1 MQLLLLFNLA
11 NVSAHQFSTR
21 SITPVQV
28 SYSSYMNSIRVK
40 GGSMAEVNAMSV
52 NGGSAEE
59 DIAESTEARE
69 EATEEAHVTTTT
81 EEAATAMAS
90 PPLRISTSQM
100 GNEIVTLSDK
110 HEEKRLTKRQIRRQ
124 AIQERRA
131 KRREEKSHRI
141 YAKKLKVSENMFVTR
156 ARSLISREKLEML

>member
-11 NVSAHQFSTR
+11 NVSAHQFSAR

-40 GGSMAEVNAMSV
+40 GGSMAELSSMSV
-52 NGGSAEE
+52 NGGSADEE
-59 DIAESTEARE
+59 IAEPKEARE
-69 EATEEAHVTTTT
+69 EPTEEAHVTTTT

-90 PPLRISTSQM
+90 PPLRVSTSQM
-100 GNEIVTLSDK
+100 GNDIVTLSDN

-124 AIQERRA
+124 AIQQRRA

-141 YAKKLKVSENMFVTR
+141 YARKLKVSENMFVKR
-156 ARSLISREKLEML
+156 RRSFMSMAKFEIL